1 MRKNI
6 IRFFAA
12 GAAATLCAAISV
24 TGKGATLTAEKPLAG
39 ITLSLEKYCDAVI
52 EDITREEENDRET
65 QQTVK
70 KLLYRH
76 IHLLIKLL
84 QRKRRHLNLTLSMT
98 GWGLPMYI
106 IILMC
111 VRHQVK
117 MPKS

>member
-52 EDITREEENDRET
+52 EDIIRAI
-65 QQTVK
+65 V
-70 KLLYRH
+70 RH
-76 IHLLIKLL
+76 VLFWY
-84 QRKRRHLNLTLSMT
+84 LTL
-98 GWGLPMYI
+98 I
-106 IILMC
+106 
-111 VRHQVK
+111 R
-117 MPKS
+117 